1 VLHSLDSPLFLS
13 ISLLLLLLLSLI
25 QVSKTCKGLSSL
37 LLDGIG
43 MTDYGLQNVVQQCTK
58 LQTLRFRYG
67 DGVTDSSLLAI
78 AQYCTGLKSLTLD
91 FWNKF
96 NQLSVSDN
104 AIKKLLCACT
114 QLVELSLCNCMILTG
129 TLSTPARPPA
139 RPPHTI
145 LLHRPSTRKHNP
157 PFPLLA
163 MAAEVSVSRNQ
174 VRASRRT
181 ATFPRSRC
189 SI

>member
-1 VLHSLDSPLFLS
+1 LPVRP
-13 ISLLLLLLLSLI
+13 SLLLLLLLLI

-129 TLSTPARPPA
+129 NSLSTPRPACSPS
-139 RPPHTI
+139 RPI
-145 LLHRPSTRKHNP
+145 LLPTAPS
-157 PFPLLA
+157 A
-163 MAAEVSVSRNQ
+163 QA
-174 VRASRRT
+174 
-181 ATFPRSRC
+181 
-189 SI
+189 

>member
-1 VLHSLDSPLFLS
+1 
-13 ISLLLLLLLSLI
+13 
-25 QVSKTCKGLSSL
+25 VSKTCKGLSSL

-129 TLSTPARPPA
+129 TPPPSSTPLSSALS
-139 RPPHTI
+139 
-145 LLHRPSTRKHNP
+145 LLP
-157 PFPLLA
+157 
-163 MAAEVSVSRNQ
+163 RN
-174 VRASRRT
+174 
-181 ATFPRSRC
+181 C
-189 SI
+189 

>member
-1 VLHSLDSPLFLS
+1 MDAILLEVLLHPHLPACNGKGSDAFMVIL
-13 ISLLLLLLLSLI
+13 
-25 QVSKTCKGLSSL
+25 QVSKTCKGLGTL

-78 AQYCTGLKSLTLD
+78 AQHCTGLKSLTLD

-129 TLSTPARPPA
+129 
-139 RPPHTI
+139 I
-145 LLHRPSTRKHNP
+145 LL
-157 PFPLLA
+157 LL
-163 MAAEVSVSRNQ
+163 
-174 VRASRRT
+174 T
-181 ATFPRSRC
+181 PC
-189 SI
+189 